1 MGKQELERLTQW
13 KVHPVRASVFSI
25 EIIALKSFKFIFVD
39 DDFPDGR
46 VPDNELGIIPR
57 ALNDIFDNLRIGET
71 VESFVR
77 VSFVELY
84 NEEIFDLL
92 SGYNDQTRLR

>member
-1 MGKQELERLTQW
+1 M
-13 KVHPVRASVFSI
+13 VFSRLLQK
-25 EIIALKSFKFIFVD
+25 ASACKKGFIKCDVIYECPFVLQD
-39 DDFPDGR
+39 SE
-46 VPDNELGIIPR
+46 VGIIPR